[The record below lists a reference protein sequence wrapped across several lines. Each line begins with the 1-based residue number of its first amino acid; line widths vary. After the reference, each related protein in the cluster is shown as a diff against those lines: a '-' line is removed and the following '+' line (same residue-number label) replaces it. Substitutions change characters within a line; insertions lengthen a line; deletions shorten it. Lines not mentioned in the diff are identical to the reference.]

1 LSIITSSRE
10 FTAAETLPDIMQP
23 RFPRKGLVG
32 YVLRNPTIAIGSVLL
47 LLMIAIAIFAPYL
60 WTKDPTALAP
70 AMRTRSPSAA
80 AWFGTDMLGRDVYSR
95 VLYGARVSLTVGF
108 GVAIAASII
117 GLAIGLTSG
126 FVRRFDGVIMRMMD
140 GLMSIP
146 SILLAIALMALTRG
160 SVGNVILAI
169 TIVEIPRVSRLV
181 RGVVLS
187 LREQPYVEAAIACGT
202 NTPLIIWRHI
212 LPNTLAPIIVQA
224 TYVCAAAMLIEAGL
238 SFIGAGTPPSVPSW
252 GNIMAEGRALW
263 QVKPY
268 IVFLPAIFLSVTVL
282 AVNLLGDGLRDSLDP
297 RLAKRV

>member
-1 LSIITSSRE
+1 MSIITSSRE
-10 FTAAETLPDIMQP
+10 FAAAETLPDIMQP

-117 GLAIGLTSG
+117 GLAIGLISG

-146 SILLAIALMALTRG
+146 SILLAIAT
-160 SVGNVILAI
+160 
-169 TIVEIPRVSRLV
+169 
-181 RGVVLS
+181 
-187 LREQPYVEAAIACGT
+187 
-202 NTPLIIWRHI
+202 
-212 LPNTLAPIIVQA
+212 
-224 TYVCAAAMLIEAGL
+224 
-238 SFIGAGTPPSVPSW
+238 
-252 GNIMAEGRALW
+252 
-263 QVKPY
+263 
-268 IVFLPAIFLSVTVL
+268 
-282 AVNLLGDGLRDSLDP
+282 
-297 RLAKRV
+297 